1 MTASEPMSTG
11 TEPRRVVVVG
21 YNIVMAYG
29 LQSSQ
34 PDDSVIFIEEPAG
47 AVRRNAL
54 ATMATIPAC
63 NRLIEW
69 DYLREDAAD
78 EFFLRDVLGEQPAA
92 ILPGNEYAT
101 LFAARLAERYGLP
114 GAGLGAAGV
123 LRDKS
128 RLRRVSAAA
137 GVPNPLSR
145 QANGPDDIEKMLAEV
160 GGPVIVKPS
169 AQQASAGVSQ
179 VHSADQ
185 AAEAFRFALDGD
197 EGGQPAE
204 WTGTNQVLVEQYVA
218 GREFSVEMLVSG
230 GQPVFANVTAKQ
242 LFDGPR
248 PIERGHVAPYDED
261 PELVA
266 ALTELTGKV
275 VQAAAFGT
283 GLVHCE
289 WIVGKNGPMLVEC
302 AGRVPGDGI
311 TVLVSVAWGIDLMGL
326 YASVMAGSLDP
337 AQLPDKPTGHAAV
350 AYSEAS
356 PGIVTA
362 VIGEDVAGKAD
373 GAFLVMVLV
382 GVGEQVRQLR
392 SSHDRVAL
400 VMATGDTAAE
410 ATAHATN
417 AAALV
422 VIETS
427 PDHD

>member
-1 MTASEPMSTG
+1 MAASEAMS

-34 PDDSVIFIEEPAG
+34 PDDSVIFIEEPAA

-54 ATMATIPAC
+54 ETMAGIPAC
-63 NRLIEW
+63 NRLVEW

-78 EFFLRDVLGEQPAA
+78 EFYLRDVLGEQPLA

-101 LFAARLAERYGLP
+101 PFAARLAERYGLP
-114 GAGLGAAGV
+114 GAGLGAVQV
-123 LRDKS
+123 LRDKA

-145 QANGPDDIEKMLAEV
+145 PASGPEDVEKMLAEV

-169 AQQASAGVSQ
+169 GQQASAGVSQ
-179 VHSADQ
+179 VHTADQ
-185 AAEAFRFALDGD
+185 ADQAYRFALAGD

-204 WTGTNQVLVEQYVA
+204 WTGANQVLVEQYVD
-218 GREFSVEMLVSG
+218 GREFSVELLVSG
-230 GQPVFANVTAKQ
+230 GRTVFANVTAKQ

-261 PELVA
+261 PALVA
-266 ALTELTGKV
+266 SLTELTGAV
-275 VQAAAFGT
+275 VAATAFDT

-289 WIVGKNGPMLVEC
+289 WIVGADGPMLVEC

-326 YASVMAGSLDP
+326 YTSMMAGRLDP
-337 AQLPDKPTGHAAV
+337 ALLPEGPTGHAAV
-350 AYSEAS
+350 AYSEAA
-356 PGIVTA
+356 PGTVTA
-362 VIGEDVAGKAD
+362 VTGEDAAGEAD

-382 GVGEQVRQLR
+382 KAGEQVRPLR

-410 ATAHATN
+410 ATARATD

-427 PDHD
+427 PDHA